1 MVTLAASCLRGGDM
15 VPLASYLRGGDWV
28 PLVVSCL
35 RGGDMVTL
43 TASCLRGVVVESS
56 CEVAM
61 ESS

>member
-1 MVTLAASCLRGGDM
+1 M
-15 VPLASYLRGGDWV
+15 VPLA
-28 PLVVSCL
+28 VSCL

-43 TASCLRGVVVESS
+43 TASYLRGGDWVPLAVSFLRGVVESY